1 MGPKGP
7 AGIKGEPGA
16 KGEPTF
22 CLNCCKRW
30 YFTFNGMECKG
41 PLAIDGLH
49 HIHVHHGKTDYN
61 VHKVTHIAGYCQGIP
76 RGTSQ
81 KYVVSSLLDGQ
92 SKDNKPYTSSSS
104 SASPRVWSDTQKI
117 YTAGCCIPGAIA
129 TALKGSSEPL
139 IIVYK
144 NSDNSTTYLSDWSGE
159 ILDRICSRLR
169 VIEKLKFANDAK
181 EFAKLT
187 VSRNTVLK
195 QFYFTL
201 SFAMVVKRCPNCDQ
215 TLPVACKSCPCGHI
229 FISRKLHQ
237 AQVKKE
243 GENVNVLERDKRLR
257 PERPKKENP
266 DFDYEFPEN
275 LVWVNKDQMPFPLT
289 QKDTV
294 RIEKLQEK
302 QISQI
307 SQLPQTIDG
316 VVLPK
321 KRGRPKGSKNKVK
334 TDSVTGE
341 VIHPQPQPV
350 QLDEDGMPIKRKRGR
365 PKGSKNKPKP
375 QSLLSPNKSV
385 KNGNDDGEDQTS
397 SGSDNKEPVDVMPQI
412 SREKAEMYS
421 LILSDINQKMM
432 SQSCMK
438 YV

>member
-1 MGPKGP
+1 
-7 AGIKGEPGA
+7 
-16 KGEPTF
+16 
-22 CLNCCKRW
+22 
-30 YFTFNGMECKG
+30 
-41 PLAIDGLH
+41 
-49 HIHVHHGKTDYN
+49 
-61 VHKVTHIAGYCQGIP
+61 
-76 RGTSQ
+76 
-81 KYVVSSLLDGQ
+81 
-92 SKDNKPYTSSSS
+92 
-104 SASPRVWSDTQKI
+104 
-117 YTAGCCIPGAIA
+117 
-129 TALKGSSEPL
+129 
-139 IIVYK
+139 
-144 NSDNSTTYLSDWSGE
+144 
-159 ILDRICSRLR
+159 
-169 VIEKLKFANDAK
+169 
-181 EFAKLT
+181 
-187 VSRNTVLK
+187 
-195 QFYFTL
+195 
-201 SFAMVVKRCPNCDQ
+201 MVVKRCPNCDQ

-275 LVWVNKDQMPFPLT
+275 LVWVNKDQMPLPLT

-307 SQLPQTIDG
+307 SQLPQSIDG

>member
-1 MGPKGP
+1 
-7 AGIKGEPGA
+7 
-16 KGEPTF
+16 
-22 CLNCCKRW
+22 
-30 YFTFNGMECKG
+30 
-41 PLAIDGLH
+41 
-49 HIHVHHGKTDYN
+49 
-61 VHKVTHIAGYCQGIP
+61 
-76 RGTSQ
+76 
-81 KYVVSSLLDGQ
+81 
-92 SKDNKPYTSSSS
+92 
-104 SASPRVWSDTQKI
+104 
-117 YTAGCCIPGAIA
+117 
-129 TALKGSSEPL
+129 
-139 IIVYK
+139 
-144 NSDNSTTYLSDWSGE
+144 
-159 ILDRICSRLR
+159 
-169 VIEKLKFANDAK
+169 
-181 EFAKLT
+181 
-187 VSRNTVLK
+187 
-195 QFYFTL
+195 
-201 SFAMVVKRCPNCDQ
+201 MVVKRCPNCDQ

-243 GENVNVLERDKRLR
+243 GEHVNVLERDKRLR

-275 LVWVNKDQMPFPLT
+275 LVWVNKDQMPLPLT
-289 QKDTV
+289 QKDAV
-294 RIEKLQEK
+294 RIEKLQGLDK

-307 SQLPQTIDG
+307 PQLPQTIDG

-385 KNGNDDGEDQTS
+385 KNGNNEGEDHTS
-397 SGSDNKEPVDVMPQI
+397 SGSDNKEPVDVMPHI